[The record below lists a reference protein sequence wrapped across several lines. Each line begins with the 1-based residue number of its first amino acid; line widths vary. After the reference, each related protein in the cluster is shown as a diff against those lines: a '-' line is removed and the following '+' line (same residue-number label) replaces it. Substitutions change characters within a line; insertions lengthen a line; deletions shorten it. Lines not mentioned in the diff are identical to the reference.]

1 ADAEFYAKLEDS
13 SAYLEKGLRSSMDD
27 KGLNYT
33 INRVGSMM
41 TIFFTDQQVRDFD
54 TAKLSD
60 TSRFSAFFGEMLE
73 GGVYLP
79 PSQFEAM
86 FVSAAH
92 SSEDFDDT
100 IRVFAHAF
108 V

>member
-1 ADAEFYAKLEDS
+1 
-13 SAYLEKGLRSSMDD
+13 M
-27 KGLNYT
+27 
-33 INRVGSMM
+33 MM
-41 TIFFTDQQVRDFD
+41 TIFFTGDEVRDFN

-60 TSRFSAFFGEMLE
+60 TSKFSGFLGKMLE

-92 SSEDFDDT
+92 STEDLDET
-100 IRVFAHAF
+100 IRVFANAL
-108 V
+108 